1 MDRLNHGTLV
11 TLFAGALILNA
22 CKGGNNGA
30 GETGFVATGGPIR
43 VEIKEKRGGF
53 QLLRGGEPY
62 FIKGA
67 VGWDY
72 LDRLAACGGNSL
84 RSSPRSLNRADSL
97 GLTMMANLPVKAQ
110 RDGFD
115 YDDEEAVETQ
125 FNRIKG
131 IVEAHKDHPA
141 LLMWAIGNELDHI
154 PGDLDYNLKVWDA
167 VNDIAG
173 MIKEIDPNHPVLTVV
188 GCGRFRKIRDIQE
201 RCPNLD
207 LLGINTYGE
216 MLEIPAM
223 LSEQGWT
230 KPYAV
235 TEWGVSGWW
244 EVPRTDWDVVIEETS
259 TEKAELYRK
268 KYEGVVLADPRCI
281 GSYVFL
287 WTSNRQERTHT
298 WFNMFCN
305 GEETQAVE
313 TMQFMWTGQWPG
325 NLAPRIRSLT
335 IDGMEALEN
344 ISLAPGSIS
353 RGEVMADDPDQDTLQ
368 YEWELLPEPTE
379 FGAYAGQGEVK
390 PEGVEGFI
398 QQAEKEMISFRV
410 PSEGGKSYR
419 LFVYIYDG
427 QGNIAVANIPFH
439 VEGS

>member
-1 MDRLNHGTLV
+1 MDKLNYSTLV
-11 TLFAGALILNA
+11 TFFAGVLIFIA
-22 CKGGNNGA
+22 CKGGNNGP

-43 VEIKEKRGGF
+43 VEIREKDGGYQLIRG
-53 QLLRGGEPY
+53 EKPY

-72 LDRLAACGGNSL
+72 LDRLAAYGGNSL
-84 RSSPRSLNRADSL
+84 RSGPRFLNRADSL
-97 GLTMMANLPVKAQ
+97 GLTVMVNLPVKAQ

-115 YDDEEAVETQ
+115 YDDEAAVEAQ

-131 IVEAHKDHPA
+131 IVEENRDHPA

-173 MIKEIDPNHPVLTVV
+173 MIKEIDPYHPVLTVV
-188 GCGRFRKIRDIQE
+188 GCGRFEKIRDIQE

-207 LLGINTYGE
+207 LLGINTYGL
-216 MLEIPAM
+216 MLEIPEM

-244 EVPRTDWDVVIEETS
+244 EVPRTNWDVVIEETS

-298 WFNMFCN
+298 WFNIFCN

-313 TMQFMWTGQWPG
+313 TMQYMWTGQWPG
-325 NLAPRIRSLT
+325 NLAPRISSLN
-335 IDGMEALEN
+335 INGMSALDQV
-344 ISLAPGSIS
+344 SVAPGSIN
-353 RGEVMADDPDQDTLQ
+353 RGEVFATDPDQDALQ

-390 PEGVEGFI
+390 PEAVEGFI
-398 QQAEKEMISFRV
+398 QQAEKGMISFRV
-410 PSEGGKSYR
+410 PAEGGKSYR

-427 QGNIAVANIPFH
+427 QGNMAVANIPFY

>member
-1 MDRLNHGTLV
+1 MKTLYH
-11 TLFAGALILNA
+11 GALLVLFTGALTLNA
-22 CKGGNNGA
+22 CNSA
-30 GETGFVATGGPIR
+30 APR
-43 VEIKEKRGGF
+43 VEIKEKEGAY
-53 QLLRGGEPY
+53 QLYRAGEPY

-84 RSSPRSLNRADSL
+84 RTGPGFLDRADSL
-97 GLTMMANLPVKAQ
+97 GLTVMANLPVKAQ

-115 YDDEEAVETQ
+115 YDDEEAVQAQ

-131 IVEAHKDHPA
+131 IVEKHKDHQA

-188 GCGRFRKIRDIQE
+188 GCGKFGKIRDIEE

-207 LLGINTYGE
+207 LLGINTYGL
-216 MLEIPAM
+216 MLQIPAM

-244 EVPRTDWDVVIEETS
+244 EVPRTKWDVVIEESS
-259 TEKAELYRK
+259 TEKAALYRK
-268 KYEGVVLADPRCI
+268 KYEEVVLADPRCI

-305 GEETQAVE
+305 GEETEAVE
-313 TMQFMWTGQWPG
+313 SMQYMWTGEWPD

-335 IDGMEALEN
+335 INGMEALDN
-344 ISLAPGSIS
+344 VSLAPGSINTA
-353 RGEVMADDPDQDTLQ
+353 EVFAGDPDQDEL
-368 YEWELLPEPTE
+368 EFRWELLPEPTE

-390 PEGVEGFI
+390 PAAVEGFI
-398 QQAEKEMISFRV
+398 QQAEKGMIRFRV
-410 PSEGGKSYR
+410 PEDEGKNYR

-427 QGNIAVANIPFH
+427 QGNIAVANIPFYAG
-439 VEGS
+439 VS